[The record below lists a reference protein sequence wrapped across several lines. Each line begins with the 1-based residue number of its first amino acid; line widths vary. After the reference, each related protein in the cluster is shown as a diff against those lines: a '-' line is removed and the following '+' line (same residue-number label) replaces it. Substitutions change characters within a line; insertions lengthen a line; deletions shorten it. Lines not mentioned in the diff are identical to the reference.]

1 MIAQKMHAEA
11 MAGSM
16 VWAMARAKDIV
27 KASRRTVAIAP
38 AVLLGLAA
46 AGTTSCAAATAPG
59 MMVVASSGATSGPGS
74 MLVAFPASVCTGS
87 DSAVFLDASGG
98 FVGAVAPGTA
108 TYLEVPENAAR
119 LFVVSSRDV
128 TAPRGTWFSRHVVER
143 PGERVERG
151 IVVTVPRADAKNCYR
166 SATPIPE
173 VVTFEAATQAAK
185 NQKWLD
191 VRAGEGTLW
200 LDQHRARVD
209 ELLDR
214 TPPAPKPGMEIST
227 VTRVP

>member
-1 MIAQKMHAEA
+1 VT
-11 MAGSM
+11 G
-16 VWAMARAKDIV
+16 
-27 KASRRTVAIAP
+27 
-38 AVLLGLAA
+38 LGLLAA
-46 AGTTSCAAATAPG
+46 VGALATSCAPPTAPG
-59 MMVVASSGATSGPGS
+59 MMVVATSGATSGPGS
-74 MLVAFPASVCTGS
+74 MLVAFPTSACTGS
-87 DSAVFLDASGG
+87 DSAVFLDAKGG

-108 TYLEVPENAAR
+108 TYLEIPEDAPR
-119 LFVVSSRDV
+119 LFVVSSGDV
-128 TAPRGTWFSRHVVER
+128 TAPRGTWFRRHVVER

-151 IVVTVPRADAKNCYR
+151 IVVSVPRVDAKNCYR

-191 VRAGEGTLW
+191 VRAGEGALW
-200 LDQHRARVD
+200 LEQYRARVD

-214 TPPAPKPGMEIST
+214 TPPAPKPGMQIST